1 MKRGKRKYHLP
12 FCTIFYLIIFIFTLF
27 QLPGI
32 SHACSCLEPGAPK
45 EEFKH
50 SSAVFTGKVIERIDK
65 NENNLIQSSADQ
77 IAVVFKVDKTW
88 KGINETEVI
97 VYTERDSASCGFEF
111 KLNNSYLVYATKKD
125 NKLHVS
131 LCSRTT
137 TLTEAAQDFTE
148 LGDGKKPTNQVS
160 VNGNDESNESTNL
173 GFFIYLA
180 IMFLLLGGGYRMVLK
195 YRRNY
200 YS

>member
-1 MKRGKRKYHLP
+1 MLM
-12 FCTIFYLIIFIFTLF
+12 
-27 QLPGI
+27 
-32 SHACSCLEPGAPK
+32 SGARPPK
-45 EEFKH
+45 EELKR
-50 SSAVFTGKVIERIDK
+50 SSAVFSGKVIKQIDE

-77 IAVVFKVDKTW
+77 IVTVLKVDMTW

-111 KLNNSYLVYATKKD
+111 KVNNSYLVYATKKD
-125 NKLHVS
+125 DKLHVS

-137 TLTEAAQDFTE
+137 ALTEATEDLTE

-160 VNGNDESNESTNL
+160 VNVNDESNESTNL

-180 IMFLLLGGGYRMVLK
+180 IMILLLGGGYRMVLK
-195 YRRNY
+195 RRRN
-200 YS
+200 